1 MATIP
6 SIPKPAFPEMIL
18 QVGERPK
25 RVPGDEV
32 NNVPAGLSRDSW
44 EQTLKVLVAD
54 DSPLYRKLVK
64 ETLSGKQYEIV
75 LAKSGSHAMMLL
87 SKEHF
92 PLVITNWMMPDMNG
106 IELCEHIRSNPQ
118 QSYTYVI
125 MLTGETEKS
134 KVVRGLAAGADDY
147 LTKPFDS
154 GELLARVGVG
164 RRIINLQRQMES
176 KNRLLEEL
184 ALTDALTGLPNR
196 RAIEEWAPRQ
206 LSGAARHGYS
216 FWVAMADL
224 DKFKSVNDAYGHEAG
239 DIIIKRFAQILRGDC
254 RASDM
259 CARIGGEEFVI
270 LLTHT
275 SREGVL
281 TLLER
286 LRQQMESQRFMFD
299 SKEIGVTA
307 SFGAAEYSRQQDQNF
322 ARLLGAADMAM
333 YSAKRQGRNRIVITG
348 KA

>member
-1 MATIP
+1 MATLA
-6 SIPKPAFPEMIL
+6 SIPKPAFADLIL
-18 QVGERPK
+18 QAGGRPEK
-25 RVPGDEV
+25 AHSEEF
-32 NNVPAGLSRDSW
+32 NVSQAGRSKDSS
-44 EQTLKVLVAD
+44 EQALKVLVAD

-64 ETLSGKQYEIV
+64 QTLSGEQYEIV

-106 IELCEHIRSNPQ
+106 IELCEHIRRNSQ
-118 QSYTYVI
+118 QSYTYII

-134 KVVRGLAAGADDY
+134 KVVKGLAAGADDY

-184 ALTDALTGLPNR
+184 ALTDTLTGLPNR

-206 LSGAARHGYS
+206 LSGATRHGFP
-216 FWVAMADL
+216 FWVVVADL
-224 DKFKSVNDAYGHEAG
+224 DKFKSVNDTYGHEAG
-239 DIIIKRFAQILRGDC
+239 DAILKRFAQILRANC
-254 RASDM
+254 RAADM

-270 LLTHT
+270 VLTHT
-275 SREGVL
+275 SRDGVL

-286 LRQQMESQRFMFD
+286 LRRQMESQRFMFD
-299 SKEIGVTA
+299 SKEIMVTA
-307 SFGAAEYSRQQDQNF
+307 SFGAAEYARHQDQNF
-322 ARLLGAADMAM
+322 ARLVGAADMAM
-333 YSAKRQGRNRIVITG
+333 YTAKRQGRNRIEV
-348 KA
+348 ASRA